1 MAGALKVSKIP
12 PLPLPFPPPP
22 PPHTHSTRPGVALLI
37 LAADPPAPSQPVQQ
51 RQCIGQ
57 RLATACRCTQA
68 HVMSVTGATGKHA
81 PYCGLHREQLVEVQ
95 LFPQAGC
102 ERRCKAN
109 YVV

>member
-1 MAGALKVSKIP
+1 
-12 PLPLPFPPPP
+12 
-22 PPHTHSTRPGVALLI
+22 
-37 LAADPPAPSQPVQQ
+37 
-51 RQCIGQ
+51 
-57 RLATACRCTQA
+57 
-68 HVMSVTGATGKHA
+68 MSVTGATGKHA